1 MMPLNRERRPER
13 LSHAP
18 ALCLARWLV
27 LGWTWAYTMAVPAE
41 QRTARRAEVLSDLH
55 EQIEQERVSEIA
67 PSKTALHMVARL
79 VLGIWDDLGW
89 SVPFV
94 PASLSGYLARS
105 GEGMNRIRLHPLVI
119 PSLATLGVMHLWLA
133 TSGLDHPWFNWPL
146 ASGGVLLVSLI
157 LLNRQSAWARL
168 LSRLWCAFVIA
179 LAVGTVIWFMAGVG
193 ADKMP
198 VGYQLLL
205 DLSLTVSLIVLG
217 ILAAARISG
226 MRIFWAEWWP
236 LWLGW
241 LATALV
247 FSATAAS
254 ASGGLN
260 GFWELSAVMVLACT
274 GWMVLAATFAFASK
288 TICDAGLTGCAH
300 SVRWLALGLR
310 RAG

>member
-1 MMPLNRERRPER
+1 MMPLNPERRPER

-41 QRTARRAEVLSDLH
+41 QRTTRRAEVLSDLH
-55 EQIEQERVSEIA
+55 DQIEQERVREIA
-67 PSKTALHMVARL
+67 PSKTALHMMARL

-89 SVPFV
+89 LVPFV

-105 GEGMNRIRLHPLVI
+105 GEVMNRIRLHPLGI

-133 TSGLDHPWFNWPL
+133 TGLDHQWFNWPL
-146 ASGGVLLVSLI
+146 ASGGVLLVALI

-168 LSRLWCAFVIA
+168 LSRLWSACMVA
-179 LAVGTVIWFMAGVG
+179 LAIGTVIWFMSGVG
-193 ADKMP
+193 ADRMP

-217 ILAAARISG
+217 ILAAARICG

-236 LWLGW
+236 VWLGW

-247 FSATAAS
+247 FSGTTAS

-260 GFWELSAVMVLACT
+260 GFWGLSAVMVLACT

-288 TICDAGLTGCAH
+288 GVCDAGLAGYAQ
-300 SVRWLALGLR
+300 SMRWLALGFR
-310 RAG
+310 RNG